1 MAHEYELYLPMK
13 WLHLNFLLGKSVWLL
28 EPLKGIL
35 NELPML

>member
-1 MAHEYELYLPMK
+1 MASFK
-13 WLHLNFLLGKSVWLL
+13 IFLLGKSDTGLL